1 MYMTVKDPDRFAKF
15 TRKAYKAVKRSGP
28 GKAIRRTL
36 SSIVEKGVVQT
47 TKEGVTYAFEKASEK
62 VQQLSD
68 YGKRIFYY
76 FKREWD
82 AFKPLIQ
89 AISTKITADRAA
101 KLSLLISKE
110 QDKIHDQI
118 HGEAMTFESMRALAS
133 NRELQNS
140 AIKTIEWRAELMGRR
155 AELDDMKRTI
165 RSDQDNLIIMLYLV
179 EILCNDLPSFE
190 LFDYLSRNQKE
201 STLAYI
207 NKKINECV
215 NNPSPMAEDFQDTPS
230 VPRPLARPTIRISP
244 NDTEGLMRHSAE
256 SAKMDEDK
264 KQMFKDMRARTTA
277 SLLKKRKAVKL
288 FKKKHANT
296 VRMKKHKQ
304 TLEQQQGLVREL
316 ELKKLEEAAGPQ
328 GQLQKGRQPVAGS
341 GFGAPP
347 FQVPP
352 LQPQS
357 QPPAGALPRG
367 RGRTRAPPPQAI
379 NGHLS
384 DGEVSGN
391 GSPPYSVHSPYTG
404 PR

>member
-1 MYMTVKDPDRFAKF
+1 MTVKDPDRFTKF
-15 TRKAYKAVKRSGP
+15 TRKAYKAAKKSGP

-62 VQQLSD
+62 TQQLSD

-118 HGEAMTFESMRALAS
+118 HGEEMTFESMRALAS
-133 NRELQNS
+133 KRELQNS
-140 AIKTIEWRAELMGRR
+140 AIKTIEWRAELMGRQT
-155 AELDDMKRTI
+155 EMDVMERTI
-165 RSDQDNLIIMLYLV
+165 RSDKDNLIIMLYLV

-190 LFDYLSRNQKE
+190 LFDYLSQNQKE

-230 VPRPLARPTIRISP
+230 VPRPLARPIIRISP

-328 GQLQKGRQPVAGS
+328 KGRQPAAVS
-341 GFGAPP
+341 GFGTGFGAAPL
-347 FQVPP
+347 QVP
-352 LQPQS
+352 
-357 QPPAGALPRG
+357 QPPAGAGVSRG
-367 RGRTRAPPPQAI
+367 RGRTRAPPPQAS

-384 DGEVSGN
+384 EGEVSGN
-391 GSPPYSVHSPYTG
+391 GSPVYSPDSPYRG
-404 PR
+404 P

>member
-1 MYMTVKDPDRFAKF
+1 MTVKDPDRFAKF
-15 TRKAYKAVKRSGP
+15 TRKAYKAAKKSGP

-62 VQQLSD
+62 AQQLSD

-101 KLSLLISKE
+101 KLSFLISKE
-110 QDKIHDQI
+110 QDKIYDQI
-118 HGEAMTFESMRALAS
+118 HGAKMEFEPMRALAS
-133 NRELQNS
+133 KRELQNS
-140 AIKTIEWRAELMGRR
+140 VIKTIEWRAELMGRQ
-155 AELDDMKRTI
+155 AELDNMEQTI
-165 RSDQDNLIIMLYLV
+165 RSDEDNLIIMLYLV

-190 LFDYLSRNQKE
+190 LFDYLSQNQKA

-230 VPRPLARPTIRISP
+230 VPRPLARPSRRFSP
-244 NDTEGLMRHSAE
+244 GDTEGIMRESAE
-256 SAKMDEDK
+256 SAKMDQDK
-264 KQMFKDMRARTTA
+264 GKMFKDMRARTTA

-296 VRMKKHKQ
+296 ARMRKHKQ
-304 TLEQQQGLVREL
+304 TLEQQQRLVREQ
-316 ELKKLEEAAGPQ
+316 ELQRLEEAAGPQ
-328 GQLQKGRQPVAGS
+328 GQKGRQPAAGS
-341 GFGAPP
+341 GFSQGFGASSLRDP
-347 FQVPP
+347 
-352 LQPQS
+352 QPG
-357 QPPAGALPRG
+357 AGAGASRG
-367 RGRTRAPPPQAI
+367 RGRGFQPQPPQRQAS
-379 NGHLS
+379 NGNLS
-384 DGEVSGN
+384 DREVSGN
-391 GSPPYSVHSPYTG
+391 GSPVYSPDSPH
-404 PR
+404 R